1 MNILHMT
8 DVELMGIW
16 QDLNSFQIIFHPD
29 YAPNGKLDQSWI
41 APWTHTREACSLIVD
56 NNIYIDLIKV
66 CRDGKLP
73 SAEMT
78 RRIALLMLWVEMHG
92 FTMTAGMA
100 LQEKYSSLDEVVLSD
115 EYSIYES
122 LWKQYTPQQWFDLY
136 KGRITELPKLSCKA
150 HAEHDM
156 SAYSERFPSY
166 YHAYASMLHLVVLLR
181 NTKLS
186 GLDRVVDFLNWTYD
200 NTIVSKYVTAYA
212 ILLFMERDA
221 GIKSPKKAYSNNVS
235 AIFNGCKNQAWD
247 LSSVGSWSQMLSM
260 HADGIIPES
269 FLFATQDELLKKV
282 IMCCV
287 KRHDLN
293 HLFSMTFNVRE
304 QKELDSLFCEKQ
316 HRITRPDAFDVD
328 HLLDLVRCEEN
339 TLLKMITP

>member
-1 MNILHMT
+1 MDFLHMT
-8 DVELMGIW
+8 DVELIGIW

-41 APWTHTREACSLIVD
+41 APWAHTRESCSLIVD
-56 NNIYIDLIKV
+56 NNIYIDLIKL
-66 CRDGKLP
+66 CRNGQL
-73 SAEMT
+73 SSVEMT
-78 RRIALLMLWVEMHG
+78 RRIALLMLWVELHG

-100 LQEKYSSLDEVVLSD
+100 LQEKYFSLDNDALSD

-136 KGRITELPKLSCKA
+136 KGRITELPRLSSNAK
-150 HAEHDM
+150 AEHDM

-181 NTKLS
+181 NTELS
-186 GLDRVVDFLNWTYD
+186 GFDRVVDFLNWTYD

-212 ILLFMERDA
+212 ILLFMEREE
-221 GIKSPKKAYSNNVS
+221 GIKSPKKANSNNIT
-235 AIFNGCKNQAWD
+235 AILNGCKNQAWD

-260 HADGIIPES
+260 HEDGIIPES

-287 KRHDLN
+287 ERNDLN
-293 HLFSMTFNVRE
+293 QLFSRTFNARE
-304 QKELDSLFCEKQ
+304 QKELDSLFREKQ
-316 HRITRPDAFDVD
+316 HRVAPPDAFDVD
-328 HLLDLVRCEEN
+328 HLLDLAHREEN
-339 TLLKMITP
+339 SLIKMTTP